1 MTFKRPAAAIVT
13 LQAKD
18 IKKVQQRVV
27 KEVIQWKKDHEGCMP
42 SQYSDDATEKKLYR
56 AFQKLPAEIR
66 TGLRSTVKETH
77 WRLVIQK
84 YLDFIEEHDSLPVET
99 LGSPGYEIAKA
110 YRKLRT
116 KMKKHAT
123 GRQNKRIVSKR
134 LLKEVTSEET
144 KALHEQLEAM
154 TQRSNFHM
162 RSAASLKKKAE
173 VLEKTKDHW
182 RNRVAAID
190 NKLQKVEEELKSLG
204 QENRLLKKHQR
215 KCCACQSRQ

>member
-42 SQYSDDATEKKLYR
+42 SQYSDDAMEKKLYR

-99 LGSPGYEIAKA
+99 PGSPGYKIAVA
-110 YRKLRT
+110 YRKIRSLMT
-116 KMKKHAT
+116 KNAT
-123 GRQNKRIVSKR
+123 GRQNKGIVSKR
-134 LLKEVTSEET
+134 LLKEVTSEAT
-144 KALHEQLEAM
+144 SALQEELEAM
-154 TQRSNFHM
+154 THRSNFHM
-162 RSAASLKKKAE
+162 RSAASLKKKVE
-173 VLEKTKDHW
+173 VLEKAKDHW
-182 RNRVAAID
+182 QNRVAAID
-190 NKLQKVEEELKSLG
+190 KKLQNVEEKLKSLR
-204 QENRLLKKHQR
+204 QEKR
-215 KCCACQSRQ
+215 